1 MSTNKMD
8 IIAGY
13 KGIMELDLTD
23 VREELKKELAKQHQ
37 KDIYEYKWEQLKLEP
52 RLRYENTIERVQH
65 IHRKDELFQK
75 KRMEQQNE
83 QELERIKI
91 YNDKRDYRRNNE

>member
-8 IIAGY
+8 IVAGY

-23 VREELKKELAKQHQ
+23 VREELKKELVAQHQ
-37 KDIYEYKWEQLKLEP
+37 KDIYEYKLEP
-52 RLRYENTIERVQH
+52 RLRYENTIERVQR

-75 KRMEQQNE
+75 KRVEQRNDQ
-83 QELERIKI
+83 QLERIKRH
-91 YNDKRDYRRNNE
+91 NEKRDYTSL

>member
-1 MSTNKMD
+1 MSTNKKD

-23 VREELKKELAKQHQ
+23 VREDLKKELIKQHQ
-37 KDIYEYKWEQLKLEP
+37 KDIYEYKTEQYKLEP
-52 RLRYENTIERVQH
+52 RLRYENTIERVQR

>member
-8 IIAGY
+8 IVAGY

-23 VREELKKELAKQHQ
+23 VSEELKKELVAQHQ
-37 KDIYEYKWEQLKLEP
+37 KDIYEYKLEQLKLEP
-52 RLRYENTIERVQH
+52 RLRYENTIERVQR

-75 KRMEQQNE
+75 KRVEQRNDQ
-83 QELERIKI
+83 QLERIKRH
-91 YNDKRDYRRNNE
+91 NEKRDYTSL